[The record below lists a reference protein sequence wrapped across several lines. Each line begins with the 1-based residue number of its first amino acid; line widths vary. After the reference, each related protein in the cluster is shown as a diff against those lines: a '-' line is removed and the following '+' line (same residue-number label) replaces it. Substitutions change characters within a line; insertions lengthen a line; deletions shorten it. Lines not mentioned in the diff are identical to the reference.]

1 VSRATPTEQRQAKL
15 QRQHQAKLR
24 RLAESNSERRKSMAK
39 KVRQPVEAKRG
50 GGTLAAQAL
59 GPLGMMFGMM
69 PGQVRLASR
78 EQQPRPPAYVA
89 PKGKRGRGR

>member
-1 VSRATPTEQRQAKL
+1 
-15 QRQHQAKLR
+15 
-24 RLAESNSERRKSMAK
+24 MAK
-39 KVRQPVEAKRG
+39 KAKLPKEKGRAG
-50 GGTLAAQAL
+50 L